1 VVSEFP
7 VTVAA
12 KVWFWPVVSAART
25 GLTLTETEPV
35 DGAVR
40 LIVAAAVFVAS
51 ATDVAVTTTAAGV
64 GKLAGAVYVTV
75 APAVAE
81 RVPQA
86 APLQPAPVS
95 VQVTP

>member
-1 VVSEFP
+1 M
-7 VTVAA
+7 TVAA
-12 KVWFWPVVSAART
+12 NVWFCPVVSAART

-40 LIVAAAVFVAS
+40 LIVAEAVFVAS
-51 ATDVAVTTTAAGV
+51 VTDVAVTTTAAGV
-64 GKLAGAVYVTV
+64 GKLAGAAYVTV

-86 APLQPAPVS
+86 VPWQPAPVS

>member
-1 VVSEFP
+1 M
-7 VTVAA
+7 TVAA
-12 KVWFWPVVSAART
+12 NVWFWPVVSAART
-25 GLTLTETEPV
+25 GLTLTETEPL

-40 LIVAAAVFVAS
+40 LIVAAAVFVVS

-64 GKLAGAVYVTV
+64 GRLAGAVYVTF